1 VRGGDARV
9 MPLAALISQIDDISA
24 DLAIYVADTGL
35 SPATPAMVQPEP
47 ADGAAPRGMRYL
59 LEVELARQAIVTW
72 SGWRAGR
79 VPGSDDKAE
88 AVVYYAEHDAFMP
101 VE

>member
-1 VRGGDARV
+1 
-9 MPLAALISQIDDISA
+9 
-24 DLAIYVADTGL
+24 
-35 SPATPAMVQPEP
+35 
-47 ADGAAPRGMRYL
+47 MRYL